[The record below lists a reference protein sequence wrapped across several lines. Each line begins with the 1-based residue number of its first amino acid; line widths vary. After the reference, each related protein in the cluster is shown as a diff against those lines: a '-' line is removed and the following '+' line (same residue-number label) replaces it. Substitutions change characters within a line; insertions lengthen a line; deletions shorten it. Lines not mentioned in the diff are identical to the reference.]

1 MLEQKQVKGLSI
13 VRACQYLH
21 ISRQA
26 YYQGLEAARLRD
38 NKARR
43 VVEFV
48 TQVRQAHPRLGT
60 RKLHYLWHIQYQ
72 EAVGRDAMFS
82 MLRQARLLVPK
93 KRAYHKTTMSH
104 HRFYRHPNL
113 LKAGPEQVI
122 AQGAEQIWVADITYL
137 PLKSGFAYASFLTDV
152 YSRKIVGY
160 HVHESLHTE
169 HVEKALRMA
178 LKQRK
183 GANRLIHHSDR
194 GIQYCAE
201 RYQRLSREHGITSS
215 MTDGYDCYQNALA
228 ERINGILKTEYL
240 LHRAK
245 DIEEARKMVGQ
256 SVHLYNTARP
266 HAALEYKTPD
276 AVHRASLSLM

>member
-13 VRACQYLH
+13 VRACQFLH

-26 YYQGLEAARLRD
+26 YYQGLEAARHRKQ
-38 NKARR
+38 KARKI
-43 VVEFV
+43 VEFAL
-48 TQVRQAHPRLGT
+48 QVRQAHPRLGT
-60 RKLHYLWHIQYQ
+60 RKLHYLWHCKQQ
-72 EAVGRDAMFS
+72 EPVGRDAMFGA
-82 MLRQARLLVPK
+82 LRQARLLVPK

-113 LKAGPEQVI
+113 LKAGPAQVI

-137 PLKSGFAYASFLTDV
+137 PLKSGVAYASFLTDM

-183 GANRLIHHSDR
+183 GTKGLIHHSDR

-201 RYQRLSREHGITSS
+201 RYQRLSREHDITSS

-240 LHRAK
+240 LHRAN
-245 DIEEARKMVGQ
+245 DIDEARKMVRQ
-256 SVHLYNTARP
+256 SVHLYNTGRP
-266 HAALEYKTPD
+266 HTALKYKTPD
-276 AVHRASLSLM
+276 AVHRASLSLI